1 MAYEY
6 VDGDW
11 VLGFEA
17 CLCPD
22 IDKLHEMVENE
33 TKEKGKLKNHSLF
46 IGINKVAMVKY
57 ALLPMSFSQKKIIK
71 LHYVIIYYV

>member
-6 VDGDW
+6 IDGDW
-11 VLGFEA
+11 VLGFET

-33 TKEKGKLKNHSLF
+33 TKEKGKLTKLF
-46 IGINKVAMVKY
+46 SIMLLTENEIIGN
-57 ALLPMSFSQKKIIK
+57 
-71 LHYVIIYYV
+71 